1 MPPKAKKNEP
11 SKKTDSKKKEKII
24 EDKTF
29 GLKNKKGAKQQKYI
43 KAVTQQVKCGNQSAK
58 KLSELEAEKNKKKTE
73 KRSQIEELN
82 LLFKPVQP
90 ALKGADPK
98 SVLCVF
104 FKQGLC
110 SKGDKCKFSHDLA
123 VERKGAKK
131 NIYEDTREDE
141 TMNDWDQEKLEEV
154 VDKKH
159 GESNKAKPKTSII
172 CKYFLDAV
180 ENNKYGWFWE
190 CPNGNDKC
198 IYRHC
203 LPAGFVLKKDQ
214 KILEKKEEISLEELI
229 EKERAALSSSGTK
242 ITLQTFLEWKERKK
256 KEKIAALTLSTE
268 KKKAEYKAG
277 RIVGISGREM
287 FEFNPDLVAMDDEGA
302 DDTCY
307 VVESSDEDDDD
318 DDDDDDYDDD
328 DDDDDDDVDEYSNE
342 TYSGPIR
349 DIDLTSFE
357 ATENTGIGG
366 TQVSLEERRI
376 RTEESKLS
384 EAAALPAVNGTASD
398 IQIDED
404 LFVGEDL
411 DQLQDDLDTLDM
423 EA

>member
-11 SKKTDSKKKEKII
+11 SKKAEVKKKEKII

-29 GLKNKKGAKQQKYI
+29 GLKNKKGAKQQKFI
-43 KAVTQQVKCGNQSAK
+43 KTVTQQVKCGNQSSK
-58 KLSELEAEKNKKKTE
+58 KLSDLEAEKNKKKTE
-73 KRSQIEELN
+73 KKSQFEELS

-131 NIYEDTREDE
+131 NIYADVRDDE

-154 VDKKH
+154 VNKKH
-159 GESNKAKPKTSII
+159 GESNQAKPKTSII

-203 LPAGFVLKKDQ
+203 LPAGFQLKKDQ
-214 KILEKKEEISLEELI
+214 KLLEKKDEISLEELI
-229 EKERAALSSSGTK
+229 EKERAALSSIGTK

-256 KEKIAALTLSTE
+256 KEKLAALNISTE
-268 KKKAEYKAG
+268 RKKAEYKAG

-287 FEFNPDLVAMDDEGA
+287 FEFNPELVAMDDEGA
-302 DDTCY
+302 DDICY
-307 VVESSDEDDDD
+307 MVESSDED
-318 DDDDDDYDDD
+318 
-328 DDDDDDDVDEYSNE
+328 EEGESKQNS
-342 TYSGPIR
+342 YSGPIHE
-349 DIDLTSFE
+349 IDMSSFQ
-357 ATENTGIGG
+357 ATENSGSGG
-366 TQVSLEERRI
+366 TQVSIEARRTK
-376 RTEESKLS
+376 TEETKLS
-384 EAAALPAVNGTASD
+384 EAAALPNGTATD

-404 LFVGEDL
+404 LFGGEDL
-411 DQLQDDLDTLDM
+411 DQLEDDLETLEM
-423 EA
+423 ED